1 MSIDIRNDRI
11 ASAPLDKVV
20 SGRFHLRSTA
30 LIGLAI
36 LAALALFGVLAPL
49 LVDGSPTRQNLM
61 HTLEPPGSGWLLGTD
76 HLGRDMTLRVAAAIR
91 TSLGIALLTTA
102 LAGVVGVGL
111 GVLAGVRGGIVDRL
125 LSTFADMLLAL
136 PGLLLVLL
144 LIALAPGQFWPLYLG
159 ISLVLWI
166 EYFRMS
172 RAVAIRVAASPAVE
186 ASRLLGFGNL
196 YLFKRH
202 FWPEMKATIL
212 VVGAFGAATAIMSVA
227 ALGFVSVGVRPPTPE
242 LGQMMIE
249 LLPYYHEA
257 PWAIAQPVVV
267 VFLAV
272 LALNLI
278 AGGRT
283 R

>member
-1 MSIDIRNDRI
+1 MSTDIRDER
-11 ASAPLDKVV
+11 AAAAPLGGVGHARPRLPATV
-20 SGRFHLRSTA
+20 SAG
-30 LIGLAI
+30 IAI
-36 LAALALFGVLAPL
+36 LVLLALFGLLVPL
-49 LVDGSPTRQNLM
+49 LIEGSPTRQDLM
-61 HTLEPPGSGWLLGTD
+61 HTLEPPGSAWLFGTD
-76 HLGRDMTLRVAAAIR
+76 HLGRDLMLRVAAAIR
-91 TSLGIALLTTA
+91 TSLGIALLATLFA
-102 LAGVVGVGL
+102 AVVGVSL
-111 GVLAGVRGGIVDRL
+111 GFLAGVRGGIVDRL

-144 LIALAPGQFWPLYLG
+144 LVALAPGRFWPLYLG

-186 ASRLLGFGNL
+186 ASKLLGFGPA
-196 YLFKRH
+196 YLFRRH
-202 FWPEMKATIL
+202 FWPEMKTTIL
-212 VVGAFGAATAIMSVA
+212 VVGAFGAATAILSVA
-227 ALGFVSVGVRPPTPE
+227 ALGFVSVGIRPPTPE

-257 PWAIAQPVVV
+257 PWAIAQPVLV